1 MVDHL
6 RADYLIGVIVRG
18 ADELPEVPGA
28 RVVVVPE
35 GGVKPKGFWRVL
47 YRVQPVDDARD
58 YRWSPLPN
66 VSRAS
71 GQGQS
76 VLMVAP

>member
-1 MVDHL
+1 MT
-6 RADYLIGVIVRG
+6 DYLIGVIVRG

-35 GGVKPKGFWRVL
+35 GGVKPDGFWRVL

-58 YRWSPLPN
+58 YRWSPLPR
-66 VSRAS
+66 VSRS
-71 GQGQS
+71 RGRGQS

>member
-1 MVDHL
+1 MTDD
-6 RADYLIGVIVRG
+6 RIGVVVG
-18 ADELPEVPGA
+18 GVDEFPEVPGA

-35 GGVKPKGFWRVL
+35 GGHLPAGFTRVL

-58 YRWSPLPN
+58 YRWSPLPM
-66 VSRAS
+66 VSRAR
-71 GQGQS
+71 GWGQS